1 MSSIYNLLLQ
11 IATPTPNTLQVD
23 PGNEPMGTAVFY
35 ILFMSL
41 MIGGSVV
48 GFRIRMY
55 FTNKE
60 RARKKEEADRKAT

>member
-11 IATPTPNTLQVD
+11 IATPTPNTIQVD
-23 PGNEPMGTAVFY
+23 PGNEPMGTAVLY

-60 RARKKEEADRKAT
+60 RARKKEEADRKAS